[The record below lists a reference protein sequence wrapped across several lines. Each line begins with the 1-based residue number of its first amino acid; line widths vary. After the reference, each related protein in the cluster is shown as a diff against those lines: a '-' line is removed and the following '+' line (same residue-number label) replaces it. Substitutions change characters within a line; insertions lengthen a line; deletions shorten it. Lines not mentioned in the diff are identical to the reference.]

1 MKLLISLFL
10 LPVFLIS
17 GIDLFAYPITQ
28 KIGDNEF
35 CKIVHVD
42 DGDTFDLDCTT
53 KYYPNVRL
61 L

>member
-1 MKLLISLFL
+1 MKYFLSPICIFLYLIFS
-10 LPVFLIS
+10 V
-17 GIDLFAYPITQ
+17 DLFAYSITQ

-35 CKIVHVD
+35 CKIAHID

-53 KYYPNVRL
+53 KYYSNVRL